1 MSCMIERNCVER
13 PSEIEV
19 GISLH
24 AGKLKERER
33 EREIYIYIFPL
44 FIRGGVWGSGQ
55 RGPEIGLDL
64 FPGKNY
70 VGGGQGTV
78 PEHGSQC

>member
-1 MSCMIERNCVER
+1 M
-13 PSEIEV
+13 
-19 GISLH
+19 
-24 AGKLKERER
+24 KETHCSKELRSPR
-33 EREIYIYIFPL
+33 IYLNNRSATMQCFVFPL